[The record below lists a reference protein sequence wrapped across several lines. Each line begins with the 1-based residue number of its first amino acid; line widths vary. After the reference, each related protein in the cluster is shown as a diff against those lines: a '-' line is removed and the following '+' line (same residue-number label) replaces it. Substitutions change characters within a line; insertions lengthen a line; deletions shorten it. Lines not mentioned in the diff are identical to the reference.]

1 MRKVLLAVI
10 TASACV
16 WSQSSSAN
24 DTAEFL
30 AAKKAVEMWMG
41 RPLMIDRDTSD
52 FAPREARFAAGSIVV
67 STTQLRS
74 LHSSQE
80 LAEFLAHAAAHAR
93 LGHPERLVTLSK
105 AIAILGPDRR
115 AAGVLQANTLAEME
129 KAVEPVAAELMETAG
144 CAPGS
149 CAMFGLVLRG
159 ALRP

>member
-1 MRKVLLAVI
+1 MRTLLLAALL
-10 TASACV
+10 ASACV
-16 WSQSSSAN
+16 WSQTSGAKDNS
-24 DTAEFL
+24 EFL

-41 RPLMIDRDTSD
+41 CSLAIDQDDSA
-52 FAPREARFAAGSIVV
+52 FAPREARFAAGSIRV

-80 LAEFLAHAAAHAR
+80 FAEFLAHAAAHTR

-105 AIAILGPDRR
+105 AIAILGHDRR
-115 AAGVLQANTLAEME
+115 AAGVLEANTWAEME

-149 CAMFGLVLRG
+149 CAMFGLLLRG